1 MNDVQLIQTPCVFGE
16 NGNFLLERELGKGG
30 MGGVYMGR
38 DKMLDRPVAVKVML
52 KEYGTDAEF
61 VERFKKEAQ
70 AAARLIHPN
79 IAQIYSYGIAD
90 GMPYIAME
98 LVAGGSLDA
107 IMRNSGGASD
117 IARIMK
123 ICEQVAQALRCAAD
137 QGLVHGDVKPENV
150 LLDANGNAKLV
161 DFGLAAMQNNTDE
174 IWGTPYY
181 IAPEK
186 VRKEVVDYRAD
197 MYSLGGTV
205 YHALCGI
212 PPFDGEDASAVVRK
226 RFDYLPRRPSEIRP
240 ELTPQIDAL
249 VMKMLAFDPADRYPT
264 FEALLADWSAVL
276 TMGISA
282 SQVLNPIPS
291 AAPAASAAKP
301 ASGKKRLMI
310 KPKRTLTVRPQASAS
325 EDSADAELTD
335 EKPNLRSRSK
345 NLSNGGSAEEEEEG
359 SLGGKVAMVIGGI
372 LGAILLV
379 GGGLWLLSEKNKS
392 DNEARRLGAIQKQI
406 DVDKAAL
413 SDFRRVVRNIS
424 TEATNVVKS
433 LTSEAESTHAKI
445 VKLFSED
452 YSAEI
457 LEGMRAPKTKRLLA
471 AEKALLPPAPPPAE
485 GAATEGKKAEVSEE
499 KKAEIAKAAVE
510 AGLKF
515 RAPEGDE
522 ADPMSPEGQKYLEE
536 KKKWEEEKKAKDEAK
551 AKEAEASAEDAAEA
565 TSSVEG
571 PVEAPK
577 IPDVVGKMKDLWV
590 RVHDAVAMQLEMDRV
605 LNKLLEEIEKGEGYC
620 ACDESVKQSL
630 MLLVS
635 HCKTTC
641 DADGN
646 AKLKELKTEVAKIK
660 NALKQLYKDEA
671 AKLADAKARERQLKE
686 AADRAKARE
695 EEEKRKAEE
704 RAAKIAAEIAAA
716 KEKFDALVVSG
727 KFRQLDW
734 AGAKRELEALEKSF
748 ETAEGRQRLR
758 TVEMK
763 KVDMM
768 KSVQDIFIRNMK
780 NGYVFK
786 AQLCNKRGMKV
797 VSVDANKIMVEESDG
812 KGRPS
817 TIMWQTFY
825 SKNHSAWSE
834 LWNKFIRKGR
844 IMGNPKLSLKQ
855 YAEAQLGFALTM
867 KLVCPDA
874 DGAMGVAKLSALEAV
889 KCLPQ
894 YKALAEEA
902 FSGDE
907 IDFSTIEAE
916 AAANQ
921 L

>member
-52 KEYGTDAEF
+52 KEYGADAQF

-90 GMPYIAME
+90 EMPYIAME
-98 LVAGGSLDA
+98 LVAGGSLDS
-107 IMRNSGGASD
+107 IMRNSGGSSD
-117 IARIMK
+117 VARIMK
-123 ICEQVAQALRCAAD
+123 IGEQVAQALRCAAD
-137 QGLVHGDVKPENV
+137 QGLVHGDVKPENI

-161 DFGLAAMQNNTDE
+161 DFGLAAMQHNTDE

-310 KPKRTLTVRPQASAS
+310 KPKRTLSVRPQASAS
-325 EDSADAELTD
+325 EDSADAEPAE
-335 EKPNLRSRSK
+335 EKSNLRSRSK
-345 NLSNGGSAEEEEEG
+345 SLSNGGSAEEEEEG
-359 SLGGKVAMVIGGI
+359 SIGGKVAMVIGGI
-372 LGAILLV
+372 LGAIALV

-406 DVDKAAL
+406 DVDKEAL
-413 SDFRRVVRNIS
+413 SEFKRVVRNIR

-433 LTSEAESTHAKI
+433 LTSEVESTHAKI

-452 YSAEI
+452 YSPEI

-485 GAATEGKKAEVSEE
+485 GAATEGKKAKVSEE
-499 KKAEIAKAAVE
+499 KKAELAKAAVE

-515 RAPEGDE
+515 PAPVGDE
-522 ADPMSPEGQKYLEE
+522 ADPMSPEGRKYLEE
-536 KKKWEEEKKAKDEAK
+536 KKKWEEAKKAKDEAK
-551 AKEAEASAEDAAEA
+551 AAEEKSAEGAAESGASAEGAA
-565 TSSVEG
+565 
-571 PVEAPK
+571 EAPK
-577 IPDVVGKMKDLWV
+577 IPDVVGKMKELWG

-605 LNKLLEEIEKGEGYC
+605 LNKLLEEIEKGEGYS

-671 AKLADAKARERQLKE
+671 AKLADAKARKRQLEE
-686 AADRAKARE
+686 AAARAAARDAA
-695 EEEKRKAEE
+695 EKRKAEE

-716 KEKFDALVVSG
+716 KEKFDAIVVSG

-763 KVDMM
+763 KVEMM

-780 NGYVFK
+780 NGYVFSDK
-786 AQLCNKRGMKV
+786 QLRGKQV
-797 VSVDANKIMVEESDG
+797 DSVDANKILIKDKGG
-812 KGRPS
+812 KGRSS

-867 KLVCPDA
+867 KLVCPEA
-874 DGAMGVAKLSALEAV
+874 DGAMDVARLSALEAV

>member
-52 KEYGTDAEF
+52 KEYGADAQF

-90 GMPYIAME
+90 EMPYIAME
-98 LVAGGSLDA
+98 LVAGGSLDS
-107 IMRNSGGASD
+107 IMRNSGGSSD
-117 IARIMK
+117 VARIMK
-123 ICEQVAQALRCAAD
+123 IGEQVAQALRCAAD
-137 QGLVHGDVKPENV
+137 QGLVHGDVKPENI

-161 DFGLAAMQNNTDE
+161 DFGLAAMQHNTDE

-264 FEALLADWSAVL
+264 FEALLADWNAVL
-276 TMGISA
+276 SMGISA

-310 KPKRTLTVRPQASAS
+310 KPKRTLSVRPQASAS
-325 EDSADAELTD
+325 EDSADAEPAE
-335 EKPNLRSRSK
+335 EKSNLRSRSK
-345 NLSNGGSAEEEEEG
+345 SLSNGGSAEEEEEG
-359 SLGGKVAMVIGGI
+359 SIGGKVAMVIGGI
-372 LGAILLV
+372 LGAIALV

-406 DVDKAAL
+406 DVDKEAL
-413 SDFRRVVRNIS
+413 SEFKRVVRNIR

-433 LTSEAESTHAKI
+433 LTSEAESTHSRI

-452 YSAEI
+452 YSPEI

-485 GAATEGKKAEVSEE
+485 GAATEGKKAKVSEE
-499 KKAEIAKAAVE
+499 KKAEIAKATVE

-515 RAPEGDE
+515 PAPVGDE
-522 ADPMSPEGQKYLEE
+522 ADPMSPEGRKYLEK
-536 KKKWEEEKKAKDEAK
+536 KKKWEEAKKAKEEVK
-551 AKEAEASAEDAAEA
+551 AAEEKSAEGAAESGASAEGAA
-565 TSSVEG
+565 
-571 PVEAPK
+571 EAPK
-577 IPDVVGKMKDLWV
+577 IPDVVGKMKELWV

-605 LNKLLEEIEKGEGYC
+605 LNKLLEEIEKGEGYS

-646 AKLKELKTEVAKIK
+646 AKLKELKTEVSKIK

-671 AKLADAKARERQLKE
+671 AKLADAKARKRQLEE
-686 AADRAKARE
+686 AAARAAARDAA
-695 EEEKRKAEE
+695 EKRKAEE

-716 KEKFDALVVSG
+716 KEKFDAIVVSG

-763 KVDMM
+763 KVEMM

-780 NGYVFK
+780 NGYVFSDK
-786 AQLCNKRGMKV
+786 QLRGKQV
-797 VSVDANKIMVEESDG
+797 DSVDANKILIKDKGG
-812 KGRPS
+812 KGRSS

-867 KLVCPDA
+867 KLVCPEA
-874 DGAMGVAKLSALEAV
+874 DGAMDVARLSALEAV

>member
-52 KEYGTDAEF
+52 KEYGADAQF

-90 GMPYIAME
+90 EMPYIAME
-98 LVAGGSLDA
+98 LVAGGSLDS
-107 IMRNSGGASD
+107 IMRNSGGSSD
-117 IARIMK
+117 VARIMK
-123 ICEQVAQALRCAAD
+123 IGEQVAQALRCAAD
-137 QGLVHGDVKPENV
+137 QGLVHGDVKPENI

-161 DFGLAAMQNNTDE
+161 DFGLAAMQHNTDE

-310 KPKRTLTVRPQASAS
+310 KPKRTLSVRPQASAS
-325 EDSADAELTD
+325 EDSADAEPAE
-335 EKPNLRSRSK
+335 EKSNLRSRSK
-345 NLSNGGSAEEEEEG
+345 SLSNGGSAEEEEEG
-359 SLGGKVAMVIGGI
+359 SIGGKVAMVIGGI
-372 LGAILLV
+372 LGAIALV

-406 DVDKAAL
+406 DVDKEAL
-413 SDFRRVVRNIS
+413 SEFKRVVRNIR

-433 LTSEAESTHAKI
+433 LTSEAESTHSRI

-452 YSAEI
+452 YSPEI

-485 GAATEGKKAEVSEE
+485 GAATEGKKAKVSEE

-515 RAPEGDE
+515 PAPVGDE
-522 ADPMSPEGQKYLEE
+522 ADPMSPEGRKYLEE
-536 KKKWEEEKKAKDEAK
+536 KKKWEEAKKAKEEAK
-551 AKEAEASAEDAAEA
+551 AAEEKSAKGAAESGASAEGAA
-565 TSSVEG
+565 
-571 PVEAPK
+571 EAPK
-577 IPDVVGKMKDLWV
+577 IPDVVGKMKELWV

-605 LNKLLEEIEKGEGYC
+605 LNKLLEEIEKGEGYS

-646 AKLKELKTEVAKIK
+646 AKLKELKTEVSKIK

-671 AKLADAKARERQLKE
+671 AKLADAKARKRQLEE
-686 AADRAKARE
+686 AAARAAARDAA
-695 EEEKRKAEE
+695 EKRKAEE

-716 KEKFDALVVSG
+716 KEKFDAIVVSG

-763 KVDMM
+763 KVEMM

-780 NGYVFK
+780 NGYVFSDK
-786 AQLCNKRGMKV
+786 QLRGKQV
-797 VSVDANKIMVEESDG
+797 DSVDANKILIKDKGG
-812 KGRPS
+812 KGRSS

-867 KLVCPDA
+867 KLVCPEA
-874 DGAMGVAKLSALEAV
+874 DGAMDVARLSALEAV

>member
-107 IMRNSGGASD
+107 IMRNSGGTSD

-291 AAPAASAAKP
+291 AAPTASAAKP

-310 KPKRTLTVRPQASAS
+310 KPKRALTVRPQASAS
-325 EDSADAELTD
+325 EDSADVEPTE
-335 EKPNLRSRSK
+335 EKPNLRNRSK

-413 SDFRRVVRNIS
+413 SDFRRVVRTIS

-471 AEKALLPPAPPPAE
+471 AEKALLPPAPPPAK

-515 RAPEGDE
+515 RAPVGDE

-551 AKEAEASAEDAAEA
+551 AKDAEDTAEA
-565 TSSVEG
+565 TSSADG
-571 PVEAPK
+571 TAEAPK

-605 LNKLLEEIEKGEGYC
+605 LNKLLEEIKKGEGYSV
-620 ACDESVKQSL
+620 CDESVKQSL

-646 AKLKELKTEVAKIK
+646 AKLKELKTEVSKIK

-671 AKLADAKARERQLKE
+671 AKLADAKARERQLKA

-758 TVEMK
+758 TVEIK
-763 KVDMM
+763 KVEMM

-780 NGYVFK
+780 NGYVFSDK
-786 AQLCNKRGMKV
+786 QLRGKQV
-797 VSVDANKIMVEESDG
+797 DSVDSNKILIKDKNG
-812 KGRPS
+812 KGRSS

-844 IMGNPKLSLKQ
+844 MMGNPNQLSFKQ

-867 KLVCPDA
+867 KLVCPEA
-874 DGAMGVAKLSALEAV
+874 EGAMDVAKLSALEAV

>member
-52 KEYGTDAEF
+52 KEYGIDAEF

-98 LVAGGSLDA
+98 LVAGGSLDV
-107 IMRNSGGASD
+107 IMRNSGGTSD

-310 KPKRTLTVRPQASAS
+310 KPKRALTVRPQASAS
-325 EDSADAELTD
+325 EDSADAEPTE
-335 EKPNLRSRSK
+335 EKPNLRNRSK
-345 NLSNGGSAEEEEEG
+345 TLSNGGSAEEEEEG
-359 SLGGKVAMVIGGI
+359 SLGGKVAMVIGGL

-392 DNEARRLGAIQKQI
+392 DNEARRLSGIRMQI

-413 SDFRRVVRNIS
+413 SDFKRVVRNIS

-515 RAPEGDE
+515 PAPVGDE
-522 ADPMSPEGQKYLEE
+522 ADPMSPEGKKYLEK
-536 KKKWEEEKKAKDEAK
+536 KKKWEEAKKAKEEAK
-551 AKEAEASAEDAAEA
+551 AAEEKSAEGAAESGASAEGAAEA
-565 TSSVEG
+565 L
-571 PVEAPK
+571 K
-577 IPDVVGKMKDLWV
+577 IPDVVGKMKELWV

-605 LNKLLEEIEKGEGYC
+605 LNKLLEEIEKGEGYS

-646 AKLKELKTEVAKIK
+646 AKLKELKTEVSKIK

-671 AKLADAKARERQLKE
+671 AKLADAKARKRQLEE
-686 AADRAKARE
+686 AAARAKARE

-758 TVEMK
+758 TVEIK
-763 KVDMM
+763 KVEMM

-780 NGYVFK
+780 NGYVFSDK
-786 AQLCNKRGMKV
+786 QLRGKQV
-797 VSVDANKIMVEESDG
+797 DSVDSNKILIKDKNG
-812 KGRPS
+812 KGRSS

-844 IMGNPKLSLKQ
+844 MMGNPKLSLKQ

-867 KLVCPDA
+867 KLVCPEA
-874 DGAMGVAKLSALEAV
+874 EGAMDVAKLSALEAV

>member
-52 KEYGTDAEF
+52 KEYGIDAEF

-98 LVAGGSLDA
+98 LVAGGSLDV
-107 IMRNSGGASD
+107 IMRNSGGTSD

-301 ASGKKRLMI
+301 ASGKKRLLI
-310 KPKRTLTVRPQASAS
+310 KPKRALTVRPQASAS
-325 EDSADAELTD
+325 EDSADAEPTE
-335 EKPNLRSRSK
+335 EKPNLRNRSK
-345 NLSNGGSAEEEEEG
+345 TLSNGGSAEEEEEG
-359 SLGGKVAMVIGGI
+359 SLGGKVAMVIGGL

-392 DNEARRLGAIQKQI
+392 DNEARRLSGIRMQI

-413 SDFRRVVRNIS
+413 SDFKRVVRNIS

-515 RAPEGDE
+515 PAPVGDE
-522 ADPMSPEGQKYLEE
+522 ADPMSPEGKKYLEK
-536 KKKWEEEKKAKDEAK
+536 KKKWEEAKKAKEEAK
-551 AKEAEASAEDAAEA
+551 AAEEKSAEGAAESGASAEGAAEA
-565 TSSVEG
+565 L
-571 PVEAPK
+571 K
-577 IPDVVGKMKDLWV
+577 IPDVVGKMKELWV

-605 LNKLLEEIEKGEGYC
+605 LNKLLEEIEKGEGYS

-646 AKLKELKTEVAKIK
+646 AKLKELKTEVSKIK

-671 AKLADAKARERQLKE
+671 AKLADAKARKRQLEE
-686 AADRAKARE
+686 AAARAKARE

-758 TVEMK
+758 TVEIK
-763 KVDMM
+763 KVEMM

-780 NGYVFK
+780 NGYVFSDK
-786 AQLCNKRGMKV
+786 QLRGKQV
-797 VSVDANKIMVEESDG
+797 DSVDSNKILIKDKNG
-812 KGRPS
+812 KGRSS

-844 IMGNPKLSLKQ
+844 MMGNPKLSLKQ

-867 KLVCPDA
+867 KLVCPEA
-874 DGAMGVAKLSALEAV
+874 EGAMDVAKLSALEAV

>member
-52 KEYGTDAEF
+52 KEYGADAQF

-90 GMPYIAME
+90 EMPYIAME
-98 LVAGGSLDA
+98 LVAGGSLDS
-107 IMRNSGGASD
+107 IMRNSGGSSD
-117 IARIMK
+117 VARIMK
-123 ICEQVAQALRCAAD
+123 IGEQVAQALRCAAD
-137 QGLVHGDVKPENV
+137 QGLVHGDVKPENI

-161 DFGLAAMQNNTDE
+161 DFGLAAMQHNTDE

-264 FEALLADWSAVL
+264 FEALLADWNAVL
-276 TMGISA
+276 SMGISA

-310 KPKRTLTVRPQASAS
+310 KPKRTLSVRPQVSAS
-325 EDSADAELTD
+325 EDSVDAEPAE
-335 EKPNLRSRSK
+335 EKSNLRSRSK
-345 NLSNGGSAEEEEEG
+345 SLSNGGSAEEEEEG
-359 SLGGKVAMVIGGI
+359 SIGGKVAMVIGGI
-372 LGAILLV
+372 LGAIALV

-406 DVDKAAL
+406 DVDKEAL
-413 SDFRRVVRNIS
+413 SEFKRVVRNIR

-471 AEKALLPPAPPPAE
+471 AEKALLPPEPPPAE
-485 GAATEGKKAEVSEE
+485 GVATEGKKAKVSEE
-499 KKAEIAKAAVE
+499 KKAELAKAAVE

-515 RAPEGDE
+515 PAPVGDE
-522 ADPMSPEGQKYLEE
+522 ADPMSPEGRKYLEK
-536 KKKWEEEKKAKDEAK
+536 KKKWEEAKKAKEEVK
-551 AKEAEASAEDAAEA
+551 AAEEKSAEGAAESGASAEGAA
-565 TSSVEG
+565 
-571 PVEAPK
+571 EAPK
-577 IPDVVGKMKDLWV
+577 IPDVVGKMKELWV

-605 LNKLLEEIEKGEGYC
+605 LNKLLEEIEKGEGYS

-646 AKLKELKTEVAKIK
+646 AKLKELKTEVSKIK

-671 AKLADAKARERQLKE
+671 AKLADAKARKRQLEE
-686 AADRAKARE
+686 AAARAAARDAA
-695 EEEKRKAEE
+695 EKRKAEE

-716 KEKFDALVVSG
+716 KEKFDAIVVSG

-734 AGAKRELEALEKSF
+734 SGAKRELEALEKSF

-763 KVDMM
+763 KVEMM

-780 NGYVFK
+780 NGYVFSDK
-786 AQLCNKRGMKV
+786 QLRGKQV
-797 VSVDANKIMVEESDG
+797 DSVDANKILIKDKVG
-812 KGRPS
+812 KGRSS

-867 KLVCPDA
+867 KLVCPEA
-874 DGAMGVAKLSALEAV
+874 DGAMDVARLSALEAV

>member
-1 MNDVQLIQTPCVFGE
+1 MNEVQLIQTPCVFGE

-107 IMRNSGGASD
+107 IMRNAGGALD
-117 IARIMK
+117 IARVMK

-186 VRKEVVDYRAD
+186 VRKEIVDYRAD

-264 FEALLADWSAVL
+264 FEALLADWKAVL
-276 TMGISA
+276 SMGISA

-301 ASGKKRLMI
+301 AGGKKRLMI
-310 KPKRTLTVRPQASAS
+310 KPKRTLAVRPNSAS
-325 EDSADAELTD
+325 GGIAVEDDHADA
-335 EKPNLRSRSK
+335 KVNLSGRS
-345 NLSNGGSAEEEEEG
+345 LSNGGSAEEEEG
-359 SLGGKVAMVIGGI
+359 SLGGKVVMVIGGI
-372 LGAILLV
+372 LGVILLV
-379 GGGLWLLSEKNKS
+379 GGGLWFLSEKNKS

-406 DVDKAAL
+406 DVDKEAL
-413 SDFRRVVRNIS
+413 SEFKRVVRNIR

-433 LTSEAESTHAKI
+433 LTSEAESTHSRI

-452 YSAEI
+452 YPAEI
-457 LEGMRAPKTKRLLA
+457 LEGMRAPKTKRLLV
-471 AEKALLPPAPPPAE
+471 AEKALLPSEPPSAD
-485 GAATEGKKAEVSEE
+485 GAAAEGKKVEVSKE
-499 KKAEIAKAAVE
+499 KKAEMAKAAVE

-515 RAPEGDE
+515 RAPEEDE
-522 ADPMSPEGQKYLEE
+522 ADPMSPKGKEYLEE
-536 KKKWEEEKKAKDEAK
+536 KKKWEEKRKAEEEAK
-551 AKEAEASAEDAAEA
+551 AKAAEESAGDAAGAE
-565 TSSVEG
+565 SSGEG
-571 PVEAPK
+571 AADAPK
-577 IPDVVGKMKDLWV
+577 IPDVVGKMKELWV
-590 RVHDAVAMQLEMDRV
+590 RVHDAVAMQLEMERV
-605 LNKLLEEIEKGEGYC
+605 FNKLLEEIEKGEGYS

-630 MLLVS
+630 MILVS

-641 DADGN
+641 DSDGN
-646 AKLKELKTEVAKIK
+646 AKLKELKTEAAKIK
-660 NALKQLYKDEA
+660 NALKQLYRDEA
-671 AKLADAKARERQLKE
+671 SKLADAKARARQLEE
-686 AADRAKARE
+686 AAKRAAARE
-695 EEEKRKAEE
+695 EEEKRKAAE
-704 RAAKIAAEIAAA
+704 RAAKVAAELAAA
-716 KEKFDALVVSG
+716 KDKFEELVVSG

-734 AGAKRELEALEKSF
+734 GGAKRELEALEKSF
-748 ETAEGRQRLR
+748 ETAEGRQRIR
-758 TVEMK
+758 SVELK
-763 KVDMM
+763 KVEMM
-768 KSVQDIFIRNMK
+768 KSVQDIFIRNLK
-780 NGYVFK
+780 NKYVFS
-786 AQLCNKRGMKV
+786 AQLRDKQV
-797 VSVDANKIMVEESDG
+797 ISVDANKITIKDKSG
-812 KGRPS
+812 KGSSS

-825 SKNHSAWSE
+825 SKYHRAWSE

-844 IMGNPKLSLKQ
+844 TEGSPKLSLKQ

-867 KLVCPDA
+867 KLVCPEVE
-874 DGAMGVAKLSALEAV
+874 GAMKVAELSAMEAV

-894 YKALAEEA
+894 YKEIAAEA
-902 FSGDE
+902 FDF
-907 IDFSTIEAE
+907 DFSKIEAE

>member
-52 KEYGTDAEF
+52 KEYGADAQF

-90 GMPYIAME
+90 EMPYIAME
-98 LVAGGSLDA
+98 LVAGGSLDS
-107 IMRNSGGASD
+107 IMRNSGGSSD
-117 IARIMK
+117 VARIMK
-123 ICEQVAQALRCAAD
+123 IGEQVAQALRCAAD
-137 QGLVHGDVKPENV
+137 QGLVHGDVKPENI

-161 DFGLAAMQNNTDE
+161 DFGLAAMQHNTDE

-264 FEALLADWSAVL
+264 FEALLADWNAVL
-276 TMGISA
+276 SMGISA

-291 AAPAASAAKP
+291 AAPAAGAAKP

-310 KPKRTLTVRPQASAS
+310 KPKRSLTVRPQASAS
-325 EDSADAELTD
+325 EDSADAEPAE
-335 EKPNLRSRSK
+335 EKSNLRSRSK
-345 NLSNGGSAEEEEEG
+345 SLSNGGSAEEEEEG
-359 SLGGKVAMVIGGI
+359 SIGGKVAMVIGGI
-372 LGAILLV
+372 LGAIALV

-406 DVDKAAL
+406 DVDKEAL
-413 SDFRRVVRNIS
+413 SEFKRVVRNIR

-433 LTSEAESTHAKI
+433 LTSEAESTHSRI

-452 YSAEI
+452 YSPEI

-485 GAATEGKKAEVSEE
+485 GAATEGKKAKVSEE

-515 RAPEGDE
+515 PAPVGDE
-522 ADPMSPEGQKYLEE
+522 ADPMSPEGKKYLEE
-536 KKKWEEEKKAKDEAK
+536 KKKWEEAKKAKEEAK
-551 AKEAEASAEDAAEA
+551 AAEEKSADGAAESGASAEGAA
-565 TSSVEG
+565 G
-571 PVEAPK
+571 APK
-577 IPDVVGKMKDLWV
+577 IPDVVGKMKELWV

-605 LNKLLEEIEKGEGYC
+605 LNKLLEEIEKGEGYS

-646 AKLKELKTEVAKIK
+646 AKLKELKTEVSKIK

-671 AKLADAKARERQLKE
+671 AKLADAKARKRQLEE
-686 AADRAKARE
+686 AAARAAARDAA
-695 EEEKRKAEE
+695 EKRKAEE

-716 KEKFDALVVSG
+716 KEKFDAIVVSG

-780 NGYVFK
+780 NGYVFSDR
-786 AQLCNKRGMKV
+786 LLRGKQV
-797 VSVDANKIMVEESDG
+797 DSVDANKILIKDKGG
-812 KGRPS
+812 KGRSS

-825 SKNHSAWSE
+825 SKNHGAWNE
-834 LWNKFIRKGR
+834 LWNKFIRRGR

-867 KLVCPDA
+867 KLVCPEA
-874 DGAMGVAKLSALEAV
+874 DGAMDVARLSALEAV

-894 YKALAEEA
+894 YKAMAEEA
-902 FSGDE
+902 FSGDG

>member
-1 MNDVQLIQTPCVFGE
+1 MNDAQLIQTPCVFGE

-52 KEYGTDAEF
+52 KEYGADVQF

-90 GMPYIAME
+90 EMPYIAME
-98 LVAGGSLDA
+98 LVAGGSLDS
-107 IMRNSGGASD
+107 IMRNSGGSSD
-117 IARIMK
+117 VARIMK
-123 ICEQVAQALRCAAD
+123 IGEQVAQALRCAAD
-137 QGLVHGDVKPENV
+137 QGLVHGDVKPENI

-212 PPFDGEDASAVVRK
+212 PPFEGEDAAAVVRK

-276 TMGISA
+276 TMGITA

-291 AAPAASAAKP
+291 AAPAAGAAKS
-301 ASGKKRLMI
+301 ASGRKRLMI
-310 KPKRTLTVRPQASAS
+310 KPKRTLSARPNAS
-325 EDSADAELTD
+325 ESGDSADPAAHD
-335 EKPNLRSRSK
+335 ETPNIRGRS
-345 NLSNGGSAEEEEEG
+345 LSNGGSAEEDEEG
-359 SLGGKVAMVIGGI
+359 SIGGKVAMVIGGI
-372 LGAILLV
+372 LGAIVLV

-392 DNEARRLGAIQKQI
+392 DNEARKQAALQKQI
-406 DVDKAAL
+406 EVDKAAL

-424 TEATNVVKS
+424 TEATNTVKS
-433 LTSEAESTHAKI
+433 LVAEAEATHGRIAR
-445 VKLFSED
+445 LFADDISP
-452 YSAEI
+452 EI

-471 AEKALLPPAPPPAE
+471 AEKALLPPAPQPAE
-485 GAATEGKKAEVSEE
+485 GASADGKKPEVSEE
-499 KKAEIAKAAVE
+499 KRAELAKAAVE
-510 AGLKF
+510 AGIKF
-515 RAPEGDE
+515 PAPVGDE
-522 ADPMSPEGQKYLEE
+522 ADPMSPEGKKYLDK
-536 KKKWEEEKKAKDEAK
+536 KKKWEEAKKAEEEAK
-551 AKEAEASAEDAAEA
+551 AKAAEEKSAEGAAESGA
-565 TSSVEG
+565 PAEG
-571 PVEAPK
+571 AEEAPK
-577 IPDVVGKMKDLWV
+577 IPDVVGKMKELWV
-590 RVHDAVAMQLEMDRV
+590 RVHDAVAMQLEMDRI
-605 LNKLLEEIEKGEGYC
+605 LGKLLEEIEKGAGYT

-641 DADGN
+641 DADGS
-646 AKLKELKTEVAKIK
+646 ARVKELKKECAKIK
-660 NALKQLYKDEA
+660 NALAQLYKDEA
-671 AKLADAKARERQLKE
+671 AKLADAKARARQLAD
-686 AADRAKARE
+686 AAARAKARDE
-695 EEEKRKAEE
+695 DEKRRAAEK
-704 RAAKIAAEIAAA
+704 AAKIAAEIAAA
-716 KEKFDALVVSG
+716 KEKFEALVVSG

-734 AGAKRELEALEKSF
+734 SGAKRELEALEKSF
-748 ETAEGRQRLR
+748 ETAEGRQRVR
-758 TVEMK
+758 TVEIK
-763 KVDMM
+763 KVEMM

-780 NGYVFK
+780 NGYVFS
-786 AQLCNKRGMKV
+786 AQLRDKQV
-797 VSVDANKIMVEESDG
+797 VSVDANKITLKDKSG
-812 KGRPS
+812 KGSTS

-825 SKNHSAWSE
+825 SKYHRAWSE

-844 IMGNPKLSLKQ
+844 TAAGSAKLSLKQ
-855 YAEAQLGFALTM
+855 YADAQLGFALTM
-867 KLVCPDA
+867 KLVCPEA
-874 DGAMGVAKLSALEAV
+874 EGAMGVAELSAMEAV
-889 KCLPQ
+889 KSLPL
-894 YKALAEEA
+894 YKDLAVET
-902 FSGDE
+902 FPDF
-907 IDFSTIEAE
+907 DFSKIEAE